1 MKQISKGS
9 LGQAAFKISLLYATF
24 GGAWVLFSDFFVD
37 KMLRHYE
44 ILSMSKG
51 VLFAVVTACL
61 LYFMIRRYEQKVQD
75 RENQLR
81 TLINSVPD
89 FVNFKDAEGRW
100 LEANDIALRLFR
112 LEDVPY
118 QGKKDSE
125 LVKFSPRFR
134 DELMACEASDEATWK
149 QGTTTRSEEV
159 IPSSDGDSAIFD
171 TIKVPIFH
179 PDGSRKGIVVIGRD
193 ITERKK
199 DTELL
204 LKSEK
209 LAVIGQLAA
218 GVAHEIRNPL
228 TSLKGFIQLLSKKAE
243 NQAYCAIMLPELER
257 VNQIVSEFLTIAK
270 PQVQV
275 LKKTSLQ
282 KLVQDVIVL
291 LNTNAIEK
299 NVEIRMDCDS
309 NISSVNGD
317 ENQLK
322 QVVINILKNAIEAS
336 PSGSR
341 VKIHIQQFDV
351 NTATIR
357 VADNGSGIPE
367 KSIPK
372 LGEPF
377 FTTKE
382 KGTGLGLLVCR
393 RILEAH
399 NGSLIVSSQEG
410 VGTTVDILLPDPHV
424 EEDSMNTDDKVEVCN
439 RYPLFSV
446 N

>member
-1 MKQISKGS
+1 MEQTWKHLLKQHV
-9 LGQAAFKISLLYATF
+9 LKISLVYAIF
-24 GGAWVLFSDFFVD
+24 GGAWILFSDSFVD
-37 KMLRHYE
+37 KILRHHE
-44 ILSMSKG
+44 ILSTVKG
-51 VLFAVVTACL
+51 ILFAVVTACL
-61 LYFMIRRYEQKVQD
+61 LYFMIRHYEQEVRE

-81 TLINSVPD
+81 TLINSMPD
-89 FVNFKDAEGRW
+89 FINFKDGEGRW
-100 LEANDIALRLFR
+100 LEANDIALSL
-112 LEDVPY
+112 LELEGVSY

-125 LVKFSPRFR
+125 LAKFSPRFR

-149 QGTTTRSEEV
+149 QGATTRFEEV
-159 IPSSDGDSAIFD
+159 IPKSDGGSAIFD

-204 LKSEK
+204 LTTEK

-257 VNQIVSEFLTIAK
+257 VNQIVGEFLTIAK
-270 PQVQV
+270 PQVQI
-275 LKKTSLQ
+275 LKATSLPE
-282 KLVQDVIVL
+282 LVQDVIVL

-299 NVEIRMDCDS
+299 NVEIIMDYDS
-309 NISSVNGD
+309 NTSVVNGD

-336 PSGSR
+336 APGGR
-341 VKIHIQQFDV
+341 IKIHIQRFGLDMV
-351 NTATIR
+351 TIR
-357 VADNGSGIPE
+357 VVDNGYGIDE
-367 KSIPK
+367 ESIPK

-399 NGSLIVSSQEG
+399 SGSLLISSQEG
-410 VGTTVDILLPDPHV
+410 VGTSVDIILPVSHV
-424 EEDSMNTDDKVEVCN
+424 EEGRIHTNDKVEAYN
-439 RYPLFSV
+439 G
-446 N
+446 